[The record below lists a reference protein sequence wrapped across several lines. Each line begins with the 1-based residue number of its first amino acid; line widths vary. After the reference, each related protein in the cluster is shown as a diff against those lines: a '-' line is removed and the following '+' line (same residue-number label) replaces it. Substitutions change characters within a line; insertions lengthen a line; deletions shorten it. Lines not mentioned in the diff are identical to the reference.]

1 MADFG
6 PIQVPPPGLLS
17 LLNLKNTGRNP
28 ERMHDTYT
36 PTLELRD
43 MLLQFNLLDALK
55 TLGGTP
61 PGVNLTNGQVG
72 ARSFS
77 PVLLQVPA
85 NEIWWV
91 EEYTVRSVLPA
102 AATEVNQF
110 QAAYFTPLLGSLS
123 TYAVGE
129 ASPVVTGV
137 AAYSRQNVAVARGFW
152 VPPTSEIGMLV
163 NINDTATSIAY
174 TGYCRYN
181 PLRI

>member
-85 NEIWWV
+85 
-91 EEYTVRSVLPA
+91 
-102 AATEVNQF
+102 
-110 QAAYFTPLLGSLS
+110 
-123 TYAVGE
+123 
-129 ASPVVTGV
+129 SPK
-137 AAYSRQNVAVARGFW
+137 
-152 VPPTSEIGMLV
+152 IG
-163 NINDTATSIAY
+163 
-174 TGYCRYN
+174 R
-181 PLRI
+181 